1 MTIEDMTEDQV
12 WDMVNVNIAAATLMS
27 RMLVKTMKERK
38 RGAIVNVSS
47 ISGMGP
53 TPYLSVYG
61 ATKVNLNLSSFFF
74 I

>member
-1 MTIEDMTEDQV
+1 MSIEEMNEEQV
-12 WDMVNVNIAAATLMS
+12 WSHINVNIAAATLMS
-27 RMLVKTMKERK
+27 RMMVKSMKERK

-61 ATKVNLNLSSFFF
+61 ATKVQTLDIIYYFL
-74 I
+74 